1 MFMIEHI
8 PGREIIDTKCNA
20 LLLSYPTEPGA
31 APSNVTAS
39 PESTTSIKVE
49 WDPVPKCKRN
59 GEITNYIV
67 EVFNSTRDEVRY
79 VRYVSSDDRSVVIR
93 NLQEYTNY
101 SVRVYATTAVGEGP
115 PSEYQN
121 TTTHQPGSYKENNTF
136 IAWGESTY
144 CFYSWVCGRWWII
157 FP

>member
-79 VRYVSSDDRSVVIR
+79 VNVSSDDRSVVIR
-93 NLQEYTNY
+93 NLQEYANY
-101 SVRVYATTAVGEGP
+101 SVLVYATTAVGEGP

-136 IAWGESTY
+136 IAWCESTY
-144 CFYSWVCGRWWII
+144 YFYR
-157 FP
+157 